1 MVSAPA
7 FADDEWYAALEET
20 IVETGNVQK
29 AVETASEAGAEPEQL
44 YLAVSSILDDLDDF
58 NQSEDEEVSWDDIC
72 YSMHCCDGSVTGE
85 CPYGFWQACTSGG
98 YCPAHE

>member
-44 YLAVSSILDDLDDF
+44 YLAVSSILDDFQISQDTQDDF
-58 NQSEDEEVSWDDIC
+58 NLCQYC
-72 YSMHCCDGSVTGE
+72 LNNNCCDGSS
-85 CPYGFWQACTSGG
+85 SGG
-98 YCPAHE
+98 CGNMYLYCDDCCDQATE